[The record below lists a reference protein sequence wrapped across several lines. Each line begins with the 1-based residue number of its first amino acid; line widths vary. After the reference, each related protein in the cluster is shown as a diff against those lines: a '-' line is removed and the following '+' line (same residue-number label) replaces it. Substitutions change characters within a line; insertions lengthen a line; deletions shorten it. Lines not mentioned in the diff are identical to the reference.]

1 MRLIKPLV
9 VYKENSKNFDKIE
22 KNVHA
27 SYFRQKKAKLFQN
40 GYIIGQS
47 RQRKVYIFLNKHPR
61 GTWSHV

>member
-1 MRLIKPLV
+1 MWLIKPLV

-27 SYFRQKKAKLFQN
+27 SYFRQKKPNCFKMGILLAKAGSENF
-40 GYIIGQS
+40 
-47 RQRKVYIFLNKHPR
+47 IFLNKHPR